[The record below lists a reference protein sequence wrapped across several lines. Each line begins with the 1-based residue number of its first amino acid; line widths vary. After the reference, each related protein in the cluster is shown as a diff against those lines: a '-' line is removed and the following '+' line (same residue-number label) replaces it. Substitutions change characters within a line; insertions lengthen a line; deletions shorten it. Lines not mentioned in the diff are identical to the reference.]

1 MAVFGLASISLFCGM
16 LIAKDRSTSFLMRL
30 FTSPLSASDFIL
42 GYTSPMLPIAVMQ
55 CAICFAV
62 SIFLGLAMN
71 VNVLVAI
78 AVLIPAV
85 VLFIGIGLMAGTVL
99 TDRQVGV
106 MVGAG
111 LTNACAWLSGIWFAP
126 GLVGGWFESVAYVLP
141 FVYAVNTARAAIVGD
156 YAAIFPQL
164 WWVIGY
170 AVVIMTTAIFI
181 FRKKMDND
189 DM

>member
-1 MAVFGLASISLFCGM
+1 MSVDQSLLNFGNIARHRSQLSLSEAADFQLEAAGDS
-16 LIAKDRSTSFLMRL
+16 LITRTSAAYF
-30 FTSPLSASDFIL
+30 
-42 GYTSPMLPIAVMQ
+42 
-55 CAICFAV
+55 
-62 SIFLGLAMN
+62 
-71 VNVLVAI
+71 NVLVAI